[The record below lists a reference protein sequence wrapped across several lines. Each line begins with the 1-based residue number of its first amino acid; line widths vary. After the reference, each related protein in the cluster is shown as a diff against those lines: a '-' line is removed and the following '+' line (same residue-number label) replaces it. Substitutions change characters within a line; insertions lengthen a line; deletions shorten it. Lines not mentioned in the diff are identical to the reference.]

1 MYQNDAEMLFPVRVI
16 ELLRLLRGDRWRV
29 LVDRVLGRP
38 EHDPDLLAFSLL
50 MIRLGGC
57 LSCGPDS
64 YRAIRGCTLCAKQS
78 VMRFKGSDDEIIRLW
93 ESARADVVAW
103 LESGVA
109 PTA

>member
-1 MYQNDAEMLFPVRVI
+1 MYQNDAEVLFPVRVI
-16 ELLRLLRGDRWRV
+16 ESLRTLRGERWQA
-29 LVDRVLGRP
+29 LVDRVQDCP

-78 VMRFKGSDDEIIRLW
+78 VTRFRGSDDDLIRLW
-93 ESARADVVAW
+93 ESARADVIAW
-103 LESGVA
+103 LEHGEA

>member
-1 MYQNDAEMLFPVRVI
+1 MYHNDAEMLFPVRVI
-16 ELLRLLRGDRWRV
+16 ESLRLLRGDRWQA
-29 LVDRVLGRP
+29 LVDRVLVRS

-78 VMRFKGSDDEIIRLW
+78 VARFKGSDDE
-93 ESARADVVAW
+93 
-103 LESGVA
+103 
-109 PTA
+109 